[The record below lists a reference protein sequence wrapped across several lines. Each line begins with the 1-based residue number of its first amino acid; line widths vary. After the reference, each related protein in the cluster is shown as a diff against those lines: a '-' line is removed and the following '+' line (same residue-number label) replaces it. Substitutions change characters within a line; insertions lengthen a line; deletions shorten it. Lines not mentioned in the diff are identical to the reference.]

1 MAITIVSTPGA
12 ANANSFA
19 TQAEINTILAE
30 RIPLNPV
37 WPTTGDEAIRRII
50 TARYL
55 IEREFSGRKRLVR
68 PKAKDGGNPYYIIGR
83 VWTGT
88 IASDTQA
95 LSWGRIGMVDRYGRA
110 IPDGDI
116 PWDLKVAQ
124 AEVAGLLSTDRSL
137 DNDIIIQ
144 GITKIKASSVELT
157 FRDDLDFSSSYT
169 LPQSVFDI
177 IPSSWYTEE
186 RIEEVLAGRRARI
199 WNL

>member
-1 MAITIVSTPGA
+1 MAIEINPTPGA
-12 ANANSFA
+12 SDANSFA
-19 TQAEINTILAE
+19 SRDEINVILAE
-30 RIPLNPV
+30 RIPFDPV
-37 WPTTGDEAIRRII
+37 WETTGDEAARKII
-50 TARYL
+50 TALYL

-68 PKAKDGGNPYYIIGR
+68 EKGKSPYYIIGR
-83 VWTGT
+83 EWTGT

-124 AEVAGLLSTDRSL
+124 AELAGQLHTDRSL

-144 GITKIKASSVELT
+144 GITKIKASSVELS
-157 FRDDLDFSSSYT
+157 FRDDMDFSSSYT
-169 LPQSVFDI
+169 LPQAVFDI
-177 IPSSWYTEE
+177 IPPSWYTEE
-186 RIEEVLAGRRARI
+186 RIEEALPRRARI

>member
-1 MAITIVSTPGA
+1 MPIEIVSTPDA
-12 ANANSFA
+12 TDANSFA
-19 TQAEINTILAE
+19 SRDEINAILAE
-30 RIPLNPV
+30 RIPFDPP
-37 WPTTGDEAIRRII
+37 WETTGDEAARKII

-68 PKAKDGGNPYYIIGR
+68 EKGKAPYYIIGR
-83 VWTGT
+83 AWTGE

-95 LSWGRIGMVDRYGRA
+95 LSWGRIGMLDRYGRA

-124 AEVAGLLSTDRSL
+124 AEVAGQLHTDRSI

-144 GITKIKASSVELT
+144 GITKIKAGPVELG
-157 FRDDLDFSSSYT
+157 FRDDMDFSSSYA
-169 LPQSVFDI
+169 LPQAVFDI
-177 IPSSWYTEE
+177 IPPSWYTEE
-186 RIEEVLAGRRARI
+186 RIEEVLTGKRAKI

>member
-1 MAITIVSTPGA
+1 MPIEIVSTPGA
-12 ANANSFA
+12 SDANSFA
-19 TQAEINTILAE
+19 SRDEINAILAE
-30 RIPLNPV
+30 RIPFDPP
-37 WPTTGDEAIRRII
+37 WETTGDEAARKII

-68 PKAKDGGNPYYIIGR
+68 EKGKSPYYIIGR

-124 AEVAGLLSTDRSL
+124 AELAGQLHTDRSI

-144 GITKIKASSVELT
+144 GITKIKASSVELS
-157 FRDDLDFSSSYT
+157 FRDDMDFSSSYT
-169 LPQSVFDI
+169 LPQAVFDI
-177 IPSSWYTEE
+177 IPPSWYTEE
-186 RIEEVLAGRRARI
+186 RIEEALTGRRARV